1 MKNFFCLSVL
11 DEYNNNEKESLPQD
25 ILKILKSSGVSTA
38 GHGSY
43 GGGGGGHGLQGHG
56 GHHGAGDPDSA
67 SQISRSL
74 PRQDTSDT
82 SVDLNIFNDEMR
94 LRNNIEN
101 MYKKGKKSHT
111 HLFNLDQLVVDR

>member
-1 MKNFFCLSVL
+1 MNNPQFYVFL
-11 DEYNNNEKESLPQD
+11 DEFNNNDRESLPAD
-25 ILKILKSSGVSTA
+25 ILKLLKST
-38 GHGSY
+38 
-43 GGGGGGHGLQGHG
+43 GG
-56 GHHGAGDPDSA
+56 AADDSS

-101 MYKKGKKSHT
+101 MYKKGKIILT
-111 HLFNLDQLVVDR
+111 C